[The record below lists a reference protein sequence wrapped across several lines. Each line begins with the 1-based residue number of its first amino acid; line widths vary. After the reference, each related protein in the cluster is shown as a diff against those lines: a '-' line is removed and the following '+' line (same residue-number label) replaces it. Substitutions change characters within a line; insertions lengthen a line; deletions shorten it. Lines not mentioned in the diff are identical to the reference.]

1 MAILCLNAGSS
12 SLKFALFAA
21 DENGK
26 PTHAVRTGMA
36 SGLENGAHAVLHWGA
51 EGVHAP
57 AGCEA
62 PHEWALRTLLA
73 RLQQDTDSP
82 AVRAIA
88 HRVVHG
94 GSEYHGSAVVDGML
108 LERLQALCPLA
119 PLHQPHNLAGI
130 RATLQVFAGTPQV
143 ACFDTAFHHTIP
155 ALHHTWALPETLR
168 AQGLR
173 RYGFHGLSYQGVMQC
188 LRQYSPRWHNRVLMA
203 HLGNGASL
211 CAALQGRSL
220 ATTMGTT
227 ALDGLIMGT
236 RCGALDPGV
245 LLHLLDQ
252 GHTARDLQHLLYE
265 QSGLL
270 GLSSLSA
277 DMRALRAS
285 SDPACTQAIALFTAQ
300 LLRQAGAMVACLQG
314 LDVLTF
320 SGGIGE
326 NDGALR
332 QEVCAQLAWLG
343 VRLDEHANAQAKPHQ
358 VQALHLA
365 DSAVEIWLIPSDENR
380 VMASEAC
387 HLLQQAPAG

>member
-1 MAILCLNAGSS
+1 
-12 SLKFALFAA
+12 
-21 DENGK
+21 
-26 PTHAVRTGMA
+26 
-36 SGLENGAHAVLHWGA
+36 
-51 EGVHAP
+51 
-57 AGCEA
+57 
-62 PHEWALRTLLA
+62 
-73 RLQQDTDSP
+73 
-82 AVRAIA
+82 
-88 HRVVHG
+88 VVHG
-94 GSEYHGSAVVDGML
+94 GSQYHGSAVVDGTL
-108 LERLQALCPLA
+108 LEHLEALCPLA
-119 PLHQPHNLAGI
+119 PLHQPHNLAGV
-130 RATLQVFAGTPQV
+130 RATLQVFPGTPQV

-155 ALHHTWALPETLR
+155 ALHHTWALPEALR

-173 RYGFHGLSYQGVMQC
+173 RYGFHGLSYQGVMQS
-188 LRQYSPRWHNRVLMA
+188 LHQHSTRWGQRVLMA

-245 LLHLLDQ
+245 LLHLLNQ
-252 GHTARDLQHLLYE
+252 GHTAQELQHLLYE

-270 GLSSLSA
+270 GLSGLRA
-277 DMRALRAS
+277 DMRTLRAS

-326 NDGALR
+326 NDSALR

-343 VRLDEHANAQAKPHQ
+343 VRLDEQANTQATPHL
-358 VQALHLA
+358 VQALHQT
-365 DSAVEIWLIPSDENR
+365 DSPVEIWLVPSDENR